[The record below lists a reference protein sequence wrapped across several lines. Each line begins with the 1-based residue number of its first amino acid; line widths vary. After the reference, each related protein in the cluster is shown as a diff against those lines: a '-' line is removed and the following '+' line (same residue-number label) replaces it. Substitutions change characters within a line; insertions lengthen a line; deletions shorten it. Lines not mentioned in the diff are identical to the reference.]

1 MNKLEKK
8 AALQRLID
16 SQPRDVLFTEDAVEE
31 MNELTGWGFKAYR
44 KIKNPKYPGD
54 PRCVQVSSDGTQ
66 FEVQSWSKSV
76 SGANHDKAALNAA
89 LRRAIAAHLPIITCS
104 CEACGADSDLTVDH
118 KSTPFID
125 IAKSFEGMHPDGI
138 ALCNASDGGGWRIE
152 SDDVYVAWV
161 AFHTAA
167 ADYQVLCRSCN
178 ATKGARQ

>member
-1 MNKLEKK
+1 MNKQEKK

-16 SQPRDVLFTEDAVEE
+16 SQSRDVLFTEDAVEE
-31 MNELTGWGFKAYR
+31 MNELTGWSFKAYR

-54 PRCVQVSSDGTQ
+54 PRCVQVSSDGAS

-89 LRRAIAAHLPIITCS
+89 LRRAVASRLPVINCS
-104 CEACGADSDLTVDH
+104 CEACGAEDDLTIDH

-125 IAKSFEGMHPDGI
+125 IAKSFEELHPDGI
-138 ALCNASDGGGWRIE
+138 ALINSSDGGGWRIE
-152 SDDVYVAWV
+152 SDDVYLAWI
-161 AFHTAA
+161 AFHADS

-178 ATKGARQ
+178 ASKGAR